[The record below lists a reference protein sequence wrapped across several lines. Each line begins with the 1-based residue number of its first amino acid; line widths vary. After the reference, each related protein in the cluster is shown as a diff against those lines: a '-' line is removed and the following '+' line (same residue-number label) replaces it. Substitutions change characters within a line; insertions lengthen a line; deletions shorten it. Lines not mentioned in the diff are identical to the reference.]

1 MLLFW
6 ECAKLRVLDQIRP
19 FKNISFYSLMWY
31 FITQDWFQGN
41 LNAKKVVKGQ
51 FSKVQPVWKS
61 IWKSSE
67 WDIKLCMTCCT
78 IYQLLMHF
86 CYIILSPHLHRD
98 VMLHTLVHVRMYS
111 AKQLT
116 WPGLGCTV
124 QWQDGV
130 TTEACSLPVIKDQW
144 HLNLKASILIIF
156 SSHHVF
162 NAWSGTS
169 QDLQSVVTKYLDKC
183 IIERWYPG
191 LGLFKIL
198 LQFQY

>member
-1 MLLFW
+1 
-6 ECAKLRVLDQIRP
+6 
-19 FKNISFYSLMWY
+19 MWY

-41 LNAKKVVKGQ
+41 VNVDKVVKGQ
-51 FSKVQPVWKS
+51 FGKCMEMHLKVTRVRHQIMS
-61 IWKSSE
+61 
-67 WDIKLCMTCCT
+67 DICCT

-86 CYIILSPHLHRD
+86 CDTILSPHLHSHVALDTR
-98 VMLHTLVHVRMYS
+98 VHVRMCS

-116 WPGLGCTV
+116 WSGLGSTV

-130 TTEACSLPVIKDQW
+130 TTEACSLPVIKDQR
-144 HLNLKASILIIF
+144 HLNLKASILIIL

-162 NAWSGTS
+162 YAWLGTS
-169 QDLQSVVTKYLDKC
+169 QDLQSVVAKSLDKC

-198 LQFQY
+198 LQFQYYCNIINSCFMTYIIIV

>member
-1 MLLFW
+1 MHL
-6 ECAKLRVLDQIRP
+6 KVTRVRHQIMYD
-19 FKNISFYSLMWY
+19 IC
-31 FITQDWFQGN
+31 FIIN
-41 LNAKKVVKGQ
+41 
-51 FSKVQPVWKS
+51 
-61 IWKSSE
+61 
-67 WDIKLCMTCCT
+67 
-78 IYQLLMHF
+78 QLLVHF
-86 CYIILSPHLHRD
+86 CYTILSPHLHSH
-98 VMLHTLVHVRMYS
+98 VMLDTLVHVRMYS

-116 WPGLGCTV
+116 WSGLGYTV

-162 NAWSGTS
+162 HAWLGTS
-169 QDLQSVVTKYLDKC
+169 QDLQSVTKYLDKC

-198 LQFQY
+198 LQFQYYCSIINSCFMTYIIIV